1 MVLYSAVQYF
11 HHTFKPRLAGEGDH
25 STAIPNIISSKIEH
39 PAVNEY
45 LEHLE
50 RTRQAGKCLHG
61 LSCSLVLSEELTR
74 LVQNIRKG
82 IWQVL
87 YKINLLDAFH
97 KHLLVER

>member
-11 HHTFKPRLAGEGDH
+11 HHTFKPRQVGGGDN

-61 LSCSLVLSEELTR
+61 FSWSL
-74 LVQNIRKG
+74 
-82 IWQVL
+82 
-87 YKINLLDAFH
+87 LL
-97 KHLLVER
+97 